1 MVTLAGELWYDRPA
15 GRWFEALPIGNGRLG
30 GMAYGGVPT
39 ERIDLSESTAWSG
52 GPSTVDLGPTAR
64 EQLPNVRKL
73 LFAGEHAQAQQL
85 AAEHLLGTRA
95 SFGTNLP
102 LPHLRLT
109 FDHTGVAAYRRA
121 LDLDQGLVSVTYG
134 VNGVQFTREV
144 LASHPHGVIAV
155 RLTAN
160 RPGALSFTAGLAG
173 SVFPG
178 RTTTTHSGIA
188 FSGRAVESLHSDG
201 TTGALVEIRV
211 HVEAAGG
218 TTWCADDVYEVV
230 GADSAVLIVAVGTD
244 WDGDDPVRRVDNL
257 LAAAVDAGYDAVRT
271 AHVADHSRLM
281 RRVSLDLGAGLD
293 DVPTDRRREHP
304 DDGLIALYFQYGR
317 YLTVAG
323 SRADS
328 PLPLALQ
335 GLWNDGLASS
345 ASWSNDF
352 HLDMNTQQNY
362 WATEPTNL
370 AECHTPLFRLL
381 EQLAETGQSTAT
393 QMYDAPG
400 WVAHTVTNAWGYS
413 APGTAM
419 GWGLNVT
426 GGAWLATHL
435 WEHYEYGGDQQF
447 LRETAYPILRDAAR
461 FLLAYLTED
470 PATGHLVAGPSES
483 PENWYVAPGGSHCSV
498 AMGNTVDR
506 VFAAAILRDC
516 AAGAE
521 ILDVDPDLRRRI
533 APALGRLSPYRI
545 GRNGQLQEWLHDF
558 EEADPAHRHTSH
570 LCALF
575 PEREITPRTTPEL
588 ARAAEVTIERRQ
600 TAAGWEQTEWVEA
613 NFALFH
619 ARLLQGDKALAHLTS
634 LITDA
639 SEANLLS
646 YSVGGVAG
654 AAQNI
659 YSFDGNAGGTAAVA
673 EMLLQSDLT
682 ELELLPAL
690 PTTWLEGSV
699 QGLRARSGFT
709 VDLTWTNGR
718 LDHAT
723 IHPPRA
729 TTHRIRYADHVTEI
743 DFADGTPVTV
753 RANHRNPAMF
763 EDSWTARLAMDC
775 GERRS
780 WVSTEQRSTLDAI
793 LRQAPFPADLGV
805 TELREQLRALLSA
818 QPLPPDVTVTAG
830 ELGGVPTAEITVAGV
845 EPRRT
850 VLYFHGGVYVLGEA
864 ALSADLASQIARRI
878 EANAISVEYRLG
890 PEHPFPAAVD
900 DALAA
905 YQGLL
910 DNGIAPA
917 DIVLAGE
924 SAGGGLAVAM
934 MVRARDQGLPLPVAA
949 YLMSPYADLT
959 LAGASMTTKREAD
972 PLMNPDA
979 LLARIADYAAGQD
992 PALGLISPIFAD
1004 LTGLPPLIIQA
1015 GSHEVLLD
1023 DATRLAREAAAAD
1036 VEVTLAITP
1045 GVPHVFQAYHAILD
1059 EGTAALDQAGR
1070 LLSGHIADAV
1080 RVTTLGE
1087 TGA

>member
-1 MVTLAGELWYDRPA
+1 MLIAAPAPEQQPVVPAGELWYDRPA

-52 GPSTVDLGPTAR
+52 GPSAADLDPTAR
-64 EQLPNVRKL
+64 EHLPSVRKL
-73 LFAGEHAQAQQL
+73 LFAGEYAQAQQL
-85 AAEHLLGTRA
+85 ASEHLLGTRA

-102 LPHLRLT
+102 LPHLWLT
-109 FDHTGVAAYRRA
+109 FDHTGGADYRRA

-134 VNGVQFTREV
+134 VDGVRFTREV
-144 LASHPHGVIAV
+144 LASHPQGVIAV
-155 RLTAN
+155 RLTAD

-178 RTTTTHSGIA
+178 RTTTADGAIS

-211 HVEAAGG
+211 HVEAVGG
-218 TTWCADDVYEVV
+218 TTRFADDECAVV
-230 GADSAVLIVAVGTD
+230 GADSAVLFVAVGTN
-244 WDGDDPVRRVDNL
+244 WDGDDPVRRVDDL
-257 LAAAVDAGYDAVRT
+257 VAAAVDAGYDAVRT
-271 AHVADHSRLM
+271 AHVADHSSLM
-281 RRVSLDLGAGLD
+281 RRVSLKLGDGRD

-352 HLDMNTQQNY
+352 HLDVNTEQNY
-362 WATEPTNL
+362 WAAEPTNL

-381 EQLAETGQSTAT
+381 QQLAETGQSTAT

-435 WEHYEYGGDQQF
+435 WEHYEYGGDEQF
-447 LRETAYPILRDAAR
+447 LRETAYPILRGAAL
-461 FLLAYLTED
+461 FLLTYLTED
-470 PATGHLVAGPSES
+470 PATGQLVAGPSES
-483 PENWYVAPGGSHCSV
+483 PENWYVAPDGSRCSI

-506 VFAAAILRDC
+506 VFAAAVLHDC
-516 AAGAE
+516 SAAAE

-533 APALGRLSPYRI
+533 APALARLTPYRI
-545 GRNGQLQEWLHDF
+545 GRHGQLQEWLHDF
-558 EEADPAHRHTSH
+558 EEADPTHRHTSH

-575 PEREITPRTTPEL
+575 PERQITPRTTPDL

-600 TAAGWEQTEWVEA
+600 TADGWEQTEWVEA

-619 ARLLQGDKALAHLTS
+619 ARLLQGDKALTHLTS

-673 EMLLQSDLT
+673 EMLVQSDLN

-690 PTTWLEGSV
+690 PTTWQSGSV
-699 QGLRARSGFT
+699 QGLRTRAGFT
-709 VDLTWTNGR
+709 IDITWTNGH
-718 LDHAT
+718 LAHAT
-723 IHPPRA
+723 IHPPHPG
-729 TTHRIRYADHVTEI
+729 THRIRYGNNVTELV
-743 DFADGTPVTV
+743 FTEATPVTV
-753 RANHRNPAMF
+753 R
-763 EDSWTARLAMDC
+763 
-775 GERRS
+775 
-780 WVSTEQRSTLDAI
+780 
-793 LRQAPFPADLGV
+793 
-805 TELREQLRALLSA
+805 
-818 QPLPPDVTVTAG
+818 PL
-830 ELGGVPTAEITVAGV
+830 
-845 EPRRT
+845 
-850 VLYFHGGVYVLGEA
+850 HG
-864 ALSADLASQIARRI
+864 
-878 EANAISVEYRLG
+878 
-890 PEHPFPAAVD
+890 
-900 DALAA
+900 
-905 YQGLL
+905 
-910 DNGIAPA
+910 
-917 DIVLAGE
+917 
-924 SAGGGLAVAM
+924 
-934 MVRARDQGLPLPVAA
+934 
-949 YLMSPYADLT
+949 
-959 LAGASMTTKREAD
+959 
-972 PLMNPDA
+972 
-979 LLARIADYAAGQD
+979 
-992 PALGLISPIFAD
+992 
-1004 LTGLPPLIIQA
+1004 
-1015 GSHEVLLD
+1015 
-1023 DATRLAREAAAAD
+1023 
-1036 VEVTLAITP
+1036 
-1045 GVPHVFQAYHAILD
+1045 
-1059 EGTAALDQAGR
+1059 
-1070 LLSGHIADAV
+1070 
-1080 RVTTLGE
+1080 
-1087 TGA
+1087 

>member
-1 MVTLAGELWYDRPA
+1 MLIASPAPERRPVVPAGELWYDRPA
-15 GRWFEALPIGNGRLG
+15 ERWFEALPIGNGRLG

-52 GPSTVDLGPTAR
+52 GPSTVDLDPTAR
-64 EQLPNVRKL
+64 EHLANVQKL
-73 LFAGEHAQAQQL
+73 LFAGEYAQAQQL

-102 LPHLRLT
+102 LPHLWLT
-109 FDHTGVAAYRRA
+109 FDHTGAAGYRRA
-121 LDLDQGLVSVTYG
+121 LDLDQGLVSVTYDVDG
-134 VNGVQFTREV
+134 VRFTREV
-144 LASHPHGVIAV
+144 LASHPQGVIAV
-155 RLTAN
+155 RLTAD

-178 RTTTTHSGIA
+178 RTSGIA
-188 FSGRAVESLHSDG
+188 FSGRAVESVHSDG
-201 TTGALVEIRV
+201 TAGALVEIRV
-211 HVEAAGG
+211 HVEAVGG
-218 TTWCADDVYEVV
+218 TSRVADDGYEVV
-230 GADSAVLIVAVGTD
+230 GADSAVLFVAVGTD
-244 WDGDDPVRRVDNL
+244 WDGDDPVRRADDL
-257 LAAAVDAGYDAVRT
+257 LAAAVDAGYDTIRT
-271 AHVADHSRLM
+271 AHVADHSSLM
-281 RRVSLDLGAGLD
+281 RRVSLTLGDGRD

-304 DDGLIALYFQYGR
+304 DDGLVALYFQYGR

-352 HLDMNTQQNY
+352 HLDVNTQQNY
-362 WATEPTNL
+362 WAAEPTNL

-381 EQLAETGQSTAT
+381 QLLAETGQSTAT

-435 WEHYEYGGDQQF
+435 WEHYEYGGDEQF
-447 LRETAYPILRDAAR
+447 LRETAYPILRGAAL
-461 FLLAYLTED
+461 FFIAYLTAD
-470 PATGHLVAGPSES
+470 PATGQLVGGPSES
-483 PENWYVAPGGSHCSV
+483 PENWYVAPDGSRCSV

-506 VFAAAILRDC
+506 VFAAAILHDC
-516 AAGAE
+516 LAAAE

-533 APALGRLSPYRI
+533 TPALARLTPYRI
-545 GRNGQLQEWLHDF
+545 GRHGQLQEWLHDF

-575 PEREITPRTTPEL
+575 PERQITPRTTPDL

-619 ARLLQGDKALAHLTS
+619 ARLLQGDTALAHLTS

-690 PTTWLEGSV
+690 PTTWPNGSV
-699 QGLRARSGFT
+699 QGLRARGGFT
-709 VDLTWTNGR
+709 VDITWANGR

-729 TTHRIRYADHVTEI
+729 GTHRIRYDDDVTELV
-743 DFADGTPVTV
+743 FPDGTPVTV
-753 RANHRNPAMF
+753 
-763 EDSWTARLAMDC
+763 S
-775 GERRS
+775 S
-780 WVSTEQRSTLDAI
+780 
-793 LRQAPFPADLGV
+793 
-805 TELREQLRALLSA
+805 
-818 QPLPPDVTVTAG
+818 
-830 ELGGVPTAEITVAGV
+830 
-845 EPRRT
+845 
-850 VLYFHGGVYVLGEA
+850 
-864 ALSADLASQIARRI
+864 
-878 EANAISVEYRLG
+878 
-890 PEHPFPAAVD
+890 
-900 DALAA
+900 
-905 YQGLL
+905 
-910 DNGIAPA
+910 
-917 DIVLAGE
+917 
-924 SAGGGLAVAM
+924 
-934 MVRARDQGLPLPVAA
+934 
-949 YLMSPYADLT
+949 
-959 LAGASMTTKREAD
+959 
-972 PLMNPDA
+972 
-979 LLARIADYAAGQD
+979 
-992 PALGLISPIFAD
+992 
-1004 LTGLPPLIIQA
+1004 
-1015 GSHEVLLD
+1015 
-1023 DATRLAREAAAAD
+1023 
-1036 VEVTLAITP
+1036 
-1045 GVPHVFQAYHAILD
+1045 
-1059 EGTAALDQAGR
+1059 
-1070 LLSGHIADAV
+1070 
-1080 RVTTLGE
+1080 
-1087 TGA
+1087 